1 MPPRDPRFRARHHTS
16 DNWFNLVL
24 LQPETMYN
32 PVSATPLNSGRKGA
46 CNQVIAQKCSMCL
59 WSKPSVDLV
68 EFTCLD
74 ISALLENSP
83 FVAMS
88 VMWQQQLEANLEDG
102 VRFLLIW
109 NSRFFIYFLHS
120 VSVLRSVR
128 ENFFRLIR
136 FMVVVAIKNLVTT
149 KYT

>member
-1 MPPRDPRFRARHHTS
+1 
-16 DNWFNLVL
+16 
-24 LQPETMYN
+24 
-32 PVSATPLNSGRKGA
+32 
-46 CNQVIAQKCSMCL
+46 
-59 WSKPSVDLV
+59 
-68 EFTCLD
+68 
-74 ISALLENSP
+74 
-83 FVAMS
+83 MS